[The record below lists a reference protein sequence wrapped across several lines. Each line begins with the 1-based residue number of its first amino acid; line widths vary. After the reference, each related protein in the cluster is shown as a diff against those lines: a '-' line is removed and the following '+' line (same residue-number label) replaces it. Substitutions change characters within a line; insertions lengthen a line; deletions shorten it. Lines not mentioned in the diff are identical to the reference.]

1 MYTNIQSEDTVV
13 AVSSPPGV
21 GGIAVIR
28 CSGNKTF
35 SIVKSLFF
43 RKNKADFNWEKIQ
56 YRHLYYGI
64 IADNNDVVDEVMVSL
79 FVAPHSY
86 TGEDMAEIYCHG
98 SVYVQHKILQMFI
111 DRGARLAEA
120 GEFTIRA
127 YLNGKIN
134 LAEAEAIGD
143 IIHSESEASHRLA
156 MNQLRGG
163 YVQLIGQLRDN
174 ILNFASLLE
183 LELDFSEEDVEF
195 ANRQQLT
202 ELLQQTIEK
211 ISELTQSFQLGNAI
225 KSGIPVAIVGHPN
238 AGKSTL
244 LNALLNE
251 EKAIVSDIPGTT
263 RDLIEDKLIINGIM
277 FRIIDTAG
285 IREAK
290 DEIEKIGIEKAKQS
304 IQKAMIVIILHDI
317 NENTDEIHQYTA
329 LVKKHNPDAVIIKV
343 YNKIDT
349 AKINITR
356 GEDDTLYISAKNK
369 YNIDILKDK
378 LTEAVVN
385 KGYKTNQPLVSNVRH
400 YNELKQALYFLEKA
414 MKGLISKTSTELIAE
429 DLRFAIR
436 HLSNI
441 TGNITSEDI
450 LKNIFSK
457 FCIGK

>member
-1 MYTNIQSEDTVV
+1 MYINIQSEDTIV
-13 AVSSPPGV
+13 AVSSPLGIGGV
-21 GGIAVIR
+21 AVIR
-28 CSGNKTF
+28 CSGGKTF
-35 SIVKSLFF
+35 SIVRSLFF
-43 RKNKADFNWEKIQ
+43 RKDKSVWNWERIR
-56 YRHLYYGI
+56 YRYLYYGI

-79 FVAPHSY
+79 FRAPRSY
-86 TGEDMAEIYCHG
+86 TGEDMAEVYCHG
-98 SVYVQHKILQMFI
+98 SVYVQQKILQMFI

-127 YLNGKIN
+127 YLNGKMN

-143 IIHSESEASHRLA
+143 IIHSYSEAAHRLA
-156 MNQLRGG
+156 IEQLRGG
-163 YVQLIGQLRDN
+163 YVPMIRQLRED

-195 ANRQQLT
+195 ANREQLM
-202 ELLQQTIEK
+202 ELLMRNIQK

-225 KSGIPVAIVGHPN
+225 KSGVPVAIIGHPN

-290 DEIEKIGIEKAKQS
+290 DEIEKIGIERAVLSIKQ
-304 IQKAMIVIILHDI
+304 AMIVIILRDV
-317 NENTDEIHQYTA
+317 NEDEDEWEELVE
-329 LVKKHNPDAVIIKV
+329 LVKRNNAEACVIKV
-343 YNKIDT
+343 FNKID
-349 AKINITR
+349 KREMYENKGDII
-356 GEDDTLYISAKNK
+356 GISAKNK
-369 YNIDILKDK
+369 WNIEVLKNK
-378 LTEAVVN
+378 LYEAVVS
-385 KGYKTNQPLVSNVRH
+385 KGYKMNQPLVSNVRH
-400 YNELKQALYFLEKA
+400 YNELKQALYFLERA
-414 MKGLISKTSTELIAE
+414 MSGLKERRNIELIAE

-441 TGNITSEDI
+441 TGNITSEDV

>member
-64 IADNNDVVDEVMVSL
+64 IADNNDVVDEVMASL

-127 YLNGKIN
+127 YLNGKMN

-225 KSGIPVAIVGHPN
+225 KSGIPVAIIGHPN

-290 DEIEKIGIEKAKQS
+290 DEIEKIGIDRAVRSVKQ
-304 IQKAMIVIILHDI
+304 AMIVIILRDM
-317 NENTDEIHQYTA
+317 NDGKDGWEELTE
-329 LVKKHNPDAVIIKV
+329 LVKSNNAEAYVIKV
-343 YNKIDT
+343 FNKIDQ
-349 AKINITR
+349 KENYQ
-356 GEDDTLYISAKNK
+356 GEGEVIGISAKNK
-369 YNIDILKDK
+369 WNIDTLKSK
-378 LTEAVVN
+378 LYEAVVN
-385 KGYKTNQPLVSNVRH
+385 KGYKMNQPLVSNVRH
-400 YNELKQALYFLEKA
+400 YNELKQALYFLDKA
-414 MKGLISKTSTELIAE
+414 MKGLKAKTSTELIAE